1 MPRPRKVQE
10 GGFFLIYRKNRPSP
24 CQPRLA
30 FARWTGKAVQRNRF
44 KRWARHFLREKS
56 PPKTMEITMG
66 FEKKE
71 KSFYKNMNYK
81 QFCAGFEKL
90 FNRIQ
95 Q

>member
-1 MPRPRKVQE
+1 MPRSRKVQE

-56 PPKTMEITMG
+56 PQRLWKSQWGLKKKKKAFTKT
-66 FEKKE
+66 
-71 KSFYKNMNYK
+71 
-81 QFCAGFEKL
+81 
-90 FNRIQ
+90 
-95 Q
+95 